1 MIQKFV
7 LETTLH
13 QEESVSLHKAR
24 GLETKISVNTEGK
37 HSNAHTPVEMVIG
50 SLGSC
55 LIINTQRFFKNKEL
69 KLKDI
74 NMTLNGYRDQSI
86 PKLIKIEY
94 FMTIDFDESVDID
107 LEELKEFISKK
118 STTYRT
124 LEDSVE
130 IIGEIKK

>member
-13 QEESVSLHKAR
+13 PEESVSLHKAR

-37 HSNAHTPVEMVIG
+37 HTHAHTPVETVIG
-50 SLGSC
+50 ALGSC
-55 LIINTQRFFKNKEL
+55 LIINTQRFFKAKEL
-69 KLKDI
+69 NFKDI
-74 NMTLNGYRDQSI
+74 KMTLNGYRDPSI
-86 PKLIKIEY
+86 PKLVKIEY
-94 FMTIDFDESVDID
+94 FMKIETNETINLD
-107 LEELKEFISKK
+107 ELKEFISKK

-130 IIGEIKK
+130 IVGEIEKI